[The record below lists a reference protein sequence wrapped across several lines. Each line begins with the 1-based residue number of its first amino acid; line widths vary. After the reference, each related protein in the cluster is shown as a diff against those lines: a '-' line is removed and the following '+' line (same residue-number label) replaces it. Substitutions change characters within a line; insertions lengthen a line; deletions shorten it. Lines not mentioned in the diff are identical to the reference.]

1 MVILRR
7 DDFLRPKKK
16 SNGDQEKFNVNKES
30 STKESPKSPKSPTK
44 IGEIGEIGE
53 TSEYNTSV
61 DSSKKS
67 QNNEPIAEDTVEGK
81 DKRYKVTISVYRV
94 GDGRPKIVL

>member
-30 STKESPKSPKSPTK
+30 STKESPKSPTK
-44 IGEIGEIGE
+44 IGEIG
-53 TSEYNTSV
+53 
-61 DSSKKS
+61 
-67 QNNEPIAEDTVEGK
+67 
-81 DKRYKVTISVYRV
+81 
-94 GDGRPKIVL
+94 RPKITSLKINL